1 MCGIGLTYYFFPA
14 VFFTATTVCHSYTF
28 LLFAFY
34 KYILYIT
41 LYNFSNETIK
51 AQQKFACYPSESQA
65 IKKGCEDT
73 I

>member
-1 MCGIGLTYYFFPA
+1 MSLLHFSLVCILYVYIYY
-14 VFFTATTVCHSYTF
+14 
-28 LLFAFY
+28 
-34 KYILYIT
+34 IYIT